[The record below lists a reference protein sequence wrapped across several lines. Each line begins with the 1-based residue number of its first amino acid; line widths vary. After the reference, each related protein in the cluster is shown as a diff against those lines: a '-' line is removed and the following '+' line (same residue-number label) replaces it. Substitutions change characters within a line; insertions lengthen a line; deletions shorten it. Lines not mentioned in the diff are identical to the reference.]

1 MRDLSYRSP
10 FAPLTLPVAKI
21 QRAGLAFDRTWL
33 IIDAATRVFCTARG
47 SPHMVR
53 IRPVLDHEAGLL
65 RIYVPNSAGEPGSG
79 ETEVTVPLTPS
90 DEELRQCELV
100 EGVQIW

>member
-1 MRDLSYRSP
+1 VRSKLRSRS
-10 FAPLTLPVAKI
+10 ASLTLYPATI

-33 IIDAATRVFCTARG
+33 IIDAATRAFCTARG

-65 RIYVPNSAGEPGSG
+65 RIYVPNSADEPASG
-79 ETEVTVPLTPS
+79 ETEVVVPLTPS

-100 EGVQIW
+100 EDVEIW